1 MNIKTLHVQNFKNF
15 EDKTFEF
22 GEGFNLIIGDNG
34 TGKTAVLEL
43 ISYFL
48 NNFINIIG
56 NEVDKNQNLR
66 DFVRI
71 LGINQGETFTLEEQL
86 PANLSTEFTI
96 NELLTNTSQ
105 SFDSQNNNS
114 EYQNYNNRAK
124 FVQIVQNL
132 ASEVRV
138 GQEVIIPIISYYGT
152 GRLWSQEQDLN
163 REPEQVTPFEELIL
177 LPGSRFDGYK
187 NALKI
192 AINKQ
197 WLGWLARE
205 ELVSLQRR
213 EPRKVYTAVKN
224 AIQSCLDGCEQMYFD
239 FARFELIVQ
248 IRGKVLPFK
257 LLSDGQRSMLAMVA
271 DIAYRMAQLNPHLLE
286 KVTLETPGVVLIDE
300 LDLHLHPKWQRTIV
314 DNLRKTFPKVQFI
327 ATSHSPFIIQSLRP
341 GELIDLNDVAGAAQ
355 FQNQSIEDIVEK
367 VQGVELPQHSERLQK
382 MYKAAKDYFTVLEQ
396 AKNTDSAELERLKTE
411 LDRLSMPFS
420 DDVAYHAFLEME
432 RLAALKE
439 LA

>member
-1 MNIKTLHVQNFKNF
+1 MNIKTLRVQNFKNF

-22 GEGFNLIIGDNG
+22 TEGFNLIIGDNG

-48 NNFINIIG
+48 NNFINVIG

-71 LGINQGETFTLEEQL
+71 LGINHGETFTLEEQI
-86 PANLSTEFTI
+86 PANLSAEFTI
-96 NELLTNTSQ
+96 NESLTNTSQ
-105 SFDSQNNNS
+105 SFDSQHNNS
-114 EYQNYNNRAK
+114 EYQNYNNQAK

-138 GQEVIIPIISYYGT
+138 GKEVIIPIISYYGT

-163 REPEQVTPFEELIL
+163 REPEQITPFEELIS

-224 AIQSCLDGCEQMYFD
+224 AIQS
-239 FARFELIVQ
+239 
-248 IRGKVLPFK
+248 
-257 LLSDGQRSMLAMVA
+257 
-271 DIAYRMAQLNPHLLE
+271 
-286 KVTLETPGVVLIDE
+286 
-300 LDLHLHPKWQRTIV
+300 
-314 DNLRKTFPKVQFI
+314 
-327 ATSHSPFIIQSLRP
+327 
-341 GELIDLNDVAGAAQ
+341 
-355 FQNQSIEDIVEK
+355 
-367 VQGVELPQHSERLQK
+367 
-382 MYKAAKDYFTVLEQ
+382 
-396 AKNTDSAELERLKTE
+396 
-411 LDRLSMPFS
+411 
-420 DDVAYHAFLEME
+420 
-432 RLAALKE
+432 
-439 LA
+439 